1 MELLQNS
8 NKPPDMPALSVEQLR
23 QWELG
28 MLNLTPEQLVSAIR
42 MQRTIIE
49 RTVELVSAV

>member
-1 MELLQNS
+1 MELLTNS

-28 MLNLTPEQLVSAIR
+28 TLNLSPEQLVSAIR
-42 MQRTIIE
+42 LQRTILE
-49 RTVELVSAV
+49 QTVELVSAV